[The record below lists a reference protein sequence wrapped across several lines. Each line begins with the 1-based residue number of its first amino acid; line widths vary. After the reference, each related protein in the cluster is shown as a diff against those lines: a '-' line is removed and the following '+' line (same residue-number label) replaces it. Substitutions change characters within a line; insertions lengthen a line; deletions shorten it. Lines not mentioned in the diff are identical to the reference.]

1 MNIKTINRKIL
12 FILNKIN
19 ISEQIYNNYIVD
31 DGIYIPKNDK
41 DLDINEENK
50 LVIFDYK
57 KVYSSDNTDYIY
69 IHIHKFNRYITNNI
83 NKLCIKTING
93 RFGNKLIQYC
103 NCIYFALKHN
113 INIVEFNE
121 PIDFMKE
128 RTIVLGDYKKRNTYT
143 LSKYWVSWKD
153 LHIKSSPNNISS
165 NIIKNEVI
173 NDEYEEVVDEINDN
187 IDTSYSLNSENSF
200 SGNKGYE
207 RDIELFGISYK
218 YIMNK
223 YVKYNLTLNCNDH
236 SMNNHSMNKIL
247 TIHVRGIDTKEHS
260 IPNSYI
266 RYMSKTNYF
275 DTFLKLPLSFYIKI
289 ITTFKFNNIHII
301 TESLDL
307 SIVNMLEE
315 YCNNNN
321 INVIIQSKSMKEDLE
336 AIIKAN
342 YLILSK
348 SSFCSMMT
356 SFLNDNAVVFTP
368 KVGDYIYC
376 KNLLKSVKN
385 VICIDL

>member
-1 MNIKTINRKIL
+1 MNIKTRNRKIL

-57 KVYSSDNTDYIY
+57 KVYSSDNSDYIY

-143 LSKYWVSWKD
+143 LSKYWVSWSD
-153 LHIKSSPNNISS
+153 LYLNS
-165 NIIKNEVI
+165 NI
-173 NDEYEEVVDEINDN
+173 
-187 IDTSYSLNSENSF
+187 
-200 SGNKGYE
+200 KGYE
-207 RDIELFGISYK
+207 RDIEIYGNMYK

-223 YVKYNLTLNCNDH
+223 YIKSNLTLVSHANHISNHNYDSDH
-236 SMNNHSMNKIL
+236 TIKYESNYTNINIDFSNKVL
-247 TIHVRGIDTKEHS
+247 TIHIRGIDDIIYS
-260 IPNSYI
+260 IKNSYVI
-266 RYMSKTNYF
+266 YMTKDNYL
-275 DTFLKLPLSFYIKI
+275 DNYLKLPVSYYIEI
-289 ITTFKFNNIHII
+289 ITKFKFKNIHII
-301 TESLDL
+301 TEKLDL
-307 SIVNMLEE
+307 IILNELKD
-315 YCNNNN
+315 YCYNNN
-321 INVIIQSKSMKEDLE
+321 INIIIQSKSMKEDLE
-336 AIIKAN
+336 TIIN
-342 YLILSK
+342 SDFLVLSK
-348 SSFCSMMT
+348 SSFCSMT
-356 SFLNDNAVVFTP
+356 IPFLNDNTVIFTP

-376 KNLLKSVKN
+376 KNLLKSIKN
-385 VICIDL
+385 VILVNV